1 MQDRLL
7 AFPSCHNRVLSLM
20 DSWMADEKGASALV
34 LALSEQRVN
43 MLSQQDVLRF
53 LYRLLDHSPSFLKQY
68 WFSIDKIARSCI
80 SDENAMH
87 IFLNLLYNAISPTP
101 SPVRSRLPPTPTPS
115 LLHDSSISAPPALS
129 SSSRCPLFLLLF
141 LVLGSVVLTVVLTLR
156 MAPSAVQATPTMPA
170 MPAMPASRTSL
181 GVPGTRSRRSVNYD
195 MMPEPELE
203 AIVIDVEAPKAPS
216 IMQMEEGPKSSLQSG
231 SGDTSGVVM
240 REEENAFVIEEVDSD
255 AMEVEDDTI
264 AIGVDSDGPSF
275 FSTTLCIVLALG
287 CSFRSVLLLAAAM
300 MCWRWNQPAPVVPI
314 DNPYVTP
321 VKEHS
326 TGMPQQTIRVDT
338 IPRYQD
344 SIQFTREKTPNFFS
358 TMKQM

>member
-7 AFPSCHNRVLSLM
+7 SFSNCHNRVLSLM

-156 MAPSAVQATPTMPA
+156 MAPPAVQAAPT

-181 GVPGTRSRRSVNYD
+181 GVHGTRSRRSVNYD
-195 MMPEPELE
+195 MMPELELE
-203 AIVIDVEAPKAPS
+203 AIVIDVEAPKVPS

-231 SGDTSGVVM
+231 SGDMSGVVM

-326 TGMPQQTIRVDT
+326 TGIPQQTIRVDT

>member
-7 AFPSCHNRVLSLM
+7 AFQSCHNRVLSLM

-101 SPVRSRLPPTPTPS
+101 SPVRSRLSSTPTPS

-156 MAPSAVQATPTMPA
+156 MAPPAVQAAPTMPA

-195 MMPEPELE
+195 MMPELELE

-231 SGDTSGVVM
+231 SGDMSGVVM

-275 FSTTLCIVLALG
+275 FSTTLCIVLALC

-321 VKEHS
+321 VREHS

-344 SIQFTREKTPNFFS
+344 SIQFTREKTPNYFS

>member
-1 MQDRLL
+1 
-7 AFPSCHNRVLSLM
+7 
-20 DSWMADEKGASALV
+20 
-34 LALSEQRVN
+34 
-43 MLSQQDVLRF
+43 
-53 LYRLLDHSPSFLKQY
+53 
-68 WFSIDKIARSCI
+68 
-80 SDENAMH
+80 
-87 IFLNLLYNAISPTP
+87 
-101 SPVRSRLPPTPTPS
+101 
-115 LLHDSSISAPPALS
+115 
-129 SSSRCPLFLLLF
+129 
-141 LVLGSVVLTVVLTLR
+141 
-156 MAPSAVQATPTMPA
+156 
-170 MPAMPASRTSL
+170 
-181 GVPGTRSRRSVNYD
+181 

-264 AIGVDSDGPSF
+264 AIGVVSDGPSF

-287 CSFRSVLLLAAAM
+287 CSFRSVLLLAAAIL
-300 MCWRWNQPAPVVPI
+300 CWRWNQPAPVVPI

-358 TMKQM
+358 TTKQM

>member
-1 MQDRLL
+1 MLVKAVIQDRLL
-7 AFPSCHNRVLSLM
+7 SFPSCHNRVITLM
-20 DSWMADEKGASALV
+20 DSWMTDEKGASALV
-34 LALSEQRVN
+34 LALSEQRVS

-53 LYRLLDHSPSFLKQY
+53 LYRLLDQSPSFLKQY
-68 WFSIDKIARSCI
+68 WFSIDKIARSTL

-115 LLHDSSISAPPALS
+115 LLHDSSISASPALS
-129 SSSRCPLFLLLF
+129 SPSRCPLFLLLF
-141 LVLGSVVLTVVLTLR
+141 LVLGSVVLTVVLTVR
-156 MAPSAVQATPTMPA
+156 MTPSA
-170 MPAMPASRTSL
+170 MPAVPASRTSL

-203 AIVIDVEAPKAPS
+203 TIVIDVEAPKAPS
-216 IMQMEEGPKSSLQSG
+216 IMQMEGGSTSLHSG
-231 SGDTSGVVM
+231 SRDTSGVVM

-287 CSFRSVLLLAAAM
+287 CS
-300 MCWRWNQPAPVVPI
+300 P
-314 DNPYVTP
+314 
-321 VKEHS
+321 HS
-326 TGMPQQTIRVDT
+326 A
-338 IPRYQD
+338 
-344 SIQFTREKTPNFFS
+344 
-358 TMKQM
+358 